1 MTGESLHDKMVA
13 YLFMLMAEHIDRG
26 VAFDEALILGVN
38 EIRRQIRES
47 RGDLVEMLI
56 GNAVHDIHYVRENTA
71 KLH

>member
-1 MTGESLHDKMVA
+1 MSGESLHDKLVA
-13 YLFMLMAEHIDRG
+13 YLFMLMTEHIDRG
-26 VAFDEALILGVN
+26 VAFNEALILGVS

-56 GNAVHDIHYVRENTA
+56 EDAVRDIHYVRENTA